1 MQNSNWPAS
10 CIDVCY
16 LFHNHCHTSHRL
28 DILSITKHG
37 TAMLSNNQRWFLYKY
52 IDIYIYTHIYIYVYV
67 YIYIYMYENCAN
79 NACYL
84 LWGNVSIVRWCII
97 SKRHQLGDAQYLGN
111 CFGAEPTSNEIYE
124 EFSASLYQDEILN
137 EHIKLNQPAIRTGPS
152 WLITSL
158 LPLNKCEWRLQAER
172 VSAAIERSHFGAHQ
186 TRH

>member
-1 MQNSNWPAS
+1 M
-10 CIDVCY
+10 
-16 LFHNHCHTSHRL
+16 
-28 DILSITKHG
+28 
-37 TAMLSNNQRWFLYKY
+37 
-52 IDIYIYTHIYIYVYV
+52 

-124 EFSASLYQDEILN
+124 GFSASLYRDEILN
-137 EHIKLNQPAIRTGPS
+137 EHIKLNLPAIRTGPS

-172 VSAAIERSHFGAHQ
+172 VSAAIERSHFCAHQ
-186 TRH
+186 TRHSKTTYYNHVIEYAASSLSADDGIRTQTLFQWCAKFVCLDY